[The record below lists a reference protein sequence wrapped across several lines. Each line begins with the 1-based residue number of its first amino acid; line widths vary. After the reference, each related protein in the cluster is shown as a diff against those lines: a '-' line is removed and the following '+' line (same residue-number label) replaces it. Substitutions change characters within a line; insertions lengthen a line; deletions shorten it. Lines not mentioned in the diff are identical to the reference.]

1 MSQPGES
8 AHPGREYEAFL
19 FAPLGD
25 DRNGT
30 PLAIASILGR
40 MSLDPWS
47 EAASLAAL
55 PVDAAERKLASLI
68 DAMPNQP
75 PGHPESATL
84 AAHLIKL
91 LPTRSKPALPDPGP
105 GPTIPPGAR
114 NNHRRLIYLIGLVIA
129 CFLLY
134 SAFFT

>member
-1 MSQPGES
+1 MSQRGET
-8 AHPGREYEAFL
+8 ALPGREYEAFL

-55 PVDAAERKLASLI
+55 PADAAERKLASLI

-84 AAHLIKL
+84 AAHLVKL
-91 LPTRSKPALPDPGP
+91 LPRSKPAPPEPDL
-105 GPTIPPGAR
+105 TIPTSAKKS
-114 NNHRRLIYLIGLVIA
+114 HQRLIYLIGIVVA
-129 CFLLY
+129 CILLFG
-134 SAFFT
+134 AFFG